1 MSWVLDEYLISFSL
15 LGTSRPYNRRF
26 SIHSTPKPPLANN
39 KTLRR
44 KRENYASML
53 EKLACVE
60 CMRRSRLCNTTRREE
75 KAATADEEDK
85 MMKKEAE
92 EEEEGRPGSVLART
106 FFWRADR

>member
-1 MSWVLDEYLISFSL
+1 MQ
-15 LGTSRPYNRRF
+15 G
-26 SIHSTPKPPLANN
+26 
-39 KTLRR
+39 
-44 KRENYASML
+44 RETTEGAKEASML

-60 CMRRSRLCNTTRREE
+60 CMRRSKLCNMTRREE

-85 MMKKEAE
+85 DDKEEAEE